1 MPGQTTTSPSPI
13 QENKSNSPDVF
24 SQLFSCAV
32 PKIKIPITRPSTQ
45 SPATACIVFI
55 YLETY
60 IFLVF
65 AVQEQIKRDYEIK
78 RFDLPDMSHREMDDL
93 LNSQLLCRMTFN
105 DQPYP
110 YTLPMEYYY
119 FGDTMYFHLTTTG
132 KKMDLL
138 SRDPNVTVEV
148 DWASKDL
155 GDYKS
160 VILKG
165 RLIEVTDSEERN
177 TMNVAMSTAVKDKLG
192 ITALLRVPWSK
203 KGIDYLSASN
213 IPLTLYK
220 LEVKE
225 ITGKKAH

>member
-1 MPGQTTTSPSPI
+1 M
-13 QENKSNSPDVF
+13 
-24 SQLFSCAV
+24 
-32 PKIKIPITRPSTQ
+32 
-45 SPATACIVFI
+45 
-55 YLETY
+55 
-60 IFLVF
+60 
-65 AVQEQIKRDYEIK
+65 QEQIKRDYEIK

-220 LEVKE
+220 LEAKE